1 MEFIDVRF
9 TIQNNELDL
18 FASYKAFSLTNA
30 HHGME
35 DDAIYEEEIPQ
46 IYAAENEI
54 EEEINTDSKDH
65 EPWVNTKTTNKQ
77 LL

>member
-9 TIQNNELDL
+9 TIQNNQLDL

-35 DDAIYEEEIPQ
+35 DDAIYEEENPQ

-54 EEEINTDSKDH
+54 EEEIDTDSKNH
-65 EPWVNTKTTNKQ
+65 EP
-77 LL
+77 